1 MLHHTIVVGS
11 PVTPTSLFA
20 SWVYSIGSS
29 QCSTLVQNRALSSPR
44 GTYSRCT
51 VSAFRMCKGPKT
63 CESLTPIHGNC
74 NTRPIWFIS
83 CAAWVNRSPKP
94 TLSYPPP
101 GVWRKGSERSGFL
114 WINLWLIWSS
124 FRRKK
129 GGMGAAYGRY
139 GKSGG
144 SSHRRS
150 TNTLHPLPDP
160 YPLKTIP

>member
-1 MLHHTIVVGS
+1 MGWA
-11 PVTPTSLFA
+11 VTPTSLFA
-20 SWVYSIGSS
+20 LLGLFYWQLSESACLTLSYRVVLFLPPFGKYSK
-29 QCSTLVQNRALSSPR
+29 
-44 GTYSRCT
+44 CT
-51 VSAFRMCKGPKT
+51 VGAFRMCKGPKT

-101 GVWRKGSERSGFL
+101 GVWREGSERSGFL

-124 FRRKK
+124 FRRKQ
-129 GGMGAAYGRY
+129 GGMGAGYGRY

-144 SSHRRS
+144 SSHSRS